1 MVEVF
6 KTDKNE
12 TIYAV
17 TGDTKNTTQIL
28 KQVAAYKKE
37 SFTSVKKKFKKF
49 ETGYMIHNN
58 GMIELYADKAKKGS
72 TPCMIV
78 RR

>member
-17 TGDTKNTTQIL
+17 TGTKKRAEIL
-28 KQVAAYKKE
+28 KQLAAHKKE
-37 SFTSVKKKFKKF
+37 SFSSIERKFKHF

-58 GMIELYADKAKKGS
+58 GMIELYADKAKEGS

>member
-17 TGDTKNTTQIL
+17 TGAQKRNEIL
-28 KQVAAYKKE
+28 KQLAAFKKE
-37 SFTSVKKKFKKF
+37 SLASVTKKFKKI
-49 ETGYMIHNN
+49 ETGYFIQN
-58 GMIELYADKAKKGS
+58 GKQIELWADKVRKGG

>member
-1 MVEVF
+1 MVESF
-6 KTDKNE
+6 KTDRNE

-17 TGDTKNTTQIL
+17 TDAKTTEEIL
-28 KQVAAYKKE
+28 KQLAAFKKE
-37 SFTSVKKKFKKF
+37 SFASVKKKFKHF
-49 ETGYMIHNN
+49 ETGYMIRN
-58 GMIELYADKAKKGS
+58 GKHIELWADKVRKGG